1 MLSLTERKVLTL
13 LEKDGRM
20 PASKIAKKTRLSA
33 EGVIKIIKRL
43 QDRNIIT
50 KFNTKINYSRL
61 GYRLYPIQIKLTER
75 NKETIKKITNIIKS
89 HPTCAWYIFCEGEY
103 DLLLSFKIFIFYN
116 QISANITLYVLLFH
130 KFVLGSWYLPG
141 P

>member
-75 NKETIKKITNIIKS
+75 NKETIKKITNII
-89 HPTCAWYIFCEGEY
+89 
-103 DLLLSFKIFIFYN
+103 
-116 QISANITLYVLLFH
+116 
-130 KFVLGSWYLPG
+130 
-141 P
+141 